1 MSYVDAAWLGMESP
15 VHPMVVTALLRFDR
29 ALDPIRLATVLQE
42 RLVER
47 YPKFAMRVLPP
58 RTAFDQPV
66 WVDDLEFDLGRHVV
80 DAGRV
85 DGEAGL
91 AALVNDVLGAPLDM
105 RHSPWQFHLV
115 HLPGEVEGRTAGALV
130 ARVHHSVGDGIALA
144 GALLSL
150 ADDRPGI
157 PAYVGKGAD
166 GGERDLPR
174 VLGVDTLVPRSVGQA
189 VRSARIGLDVL
200 RTGLE
205 LIASRDPR
213 TGLRGRLGA
222 AKAAAWSAPIDLG
235 MLKRV
240 AGGLDASVNDV
251 LVGVIAG
258 ALRRHLVDL
267 GDQPHDLHIYV
278 PVDLRRGGP
287 VAPELGNR
295 VGLVQLKLPVSLPDP
310 VARVREVHRR
320 MTRLKAS
327 GQAASTYAILS
338 IVGALPSWANRLAV
352 WVGVRSSAAV
362 TNVPGPARP
371 VYLAGARLSRLAFW
385 VPQVGGV
392 GLGVSII
399 SYAGEV
405 TIGVAADRNI
415 VPEPGRLVDAV
426 EAEIADLVALSV
438 AVDPEQVELEEV
450 PFDSEIAESL
460 IAEVQQEYVKRYG
473 GHDETPVDPKEFAP
487 PHGRFLV
494 ARVGAV
500 AIGCAGLRRHD
511 DSTVEVKRM
520 FVRPEHRRKGHA
532 RRLLAALEESARSDG
547 YRRVVLETGLAQ
559 PEAIALYVSAG
570 YRPIEG
576 FGHYK
581 DAPLSRS
588 FARDI

>member
-1 MSYVDAAWLGMESP
+1 
-15 VHPMVVTALLRFDR
+15 
-29 ALDPIRLATVLQE
+29 
-42 RLVER
+42 
-47 YPKFAMRVLPP
+47 
-58 RTAFDQPV
+58 
-66 WVDDLEFDLGRHVV
+66 
-80 DAGRV
+80 
-85 DGEAGL
+85 
-91 AALVNDVLGAPLDM
+91 
-105 RHSPWQFHLV
+105 
-115 HLPGEVEGRTAGALV
+115 
-130 ARVHHSVGDGIALA
+130 
-144 GALLSL
+144 
-150 ADDRPGI
+150 
-157 PAYVGKGAD
+157 
-166 GGERDLPR
+166 
-174 VLGVDTLVPRSVGQA
+174 
-189 VRSARIGLDVL
+189 VL

-213 TGLRGRLGA
+213 TGLRGGLGA

-240 AGGLDASVNDV
+240 AGELDASVNDV

-258 ALRRHLVDL
+258 ALRRHLVDH

-320 MTRLKAS
+320 MTRLKAG

-532 RRLLAALEESARSDG
+532 RRLLAALEASARSDG